1 MNLHYAIY
9 SKTGALLLGPNP
21 GNTLFHGHAVS
32 AARTT
37 TAIRSCSTTST
48 RIAGWRTSSRSTRTS
63 QGPFYQ
69 CIAVSATDDPTG
81 AWCAYEFLVHPT
93 KFNDY
98 PKFGIWPAQNTY
110 TMTAPQFNSNGGQG
124 VWGFERDKMIA
135 CQTAGMAYQDMVTLD
150 PTLPRILPADADGDA
165 APPANAPQPIVT
177 DNDDGAGFPDDRI
190 DVWNATF
197 TWSPTP
203 SVTVAREGYK
213 TAADFDQNLG
223 CSPGARNCIPQP
235 GTTVKVDALPNRPMY
250 RLAYRN
256 YGTHQALAFVHTVD
270 ADAPSG
276 NRAGTRWYELRKFTG
291 GNWGIQN
298 QGTFGPADGLYRWM
312 GAGAMDKSGDLAIGY
327 SIGNGTAPNY
337 PSIAYAGRLVT
348 DPPNELSQGEA
359 VLHMG
364 TGSQTGTAARWGD
377 YSMMTTD
384 PVDDCTFWYTQ
395 EYVQTTGLTTWR
407 TRIGSFKF
415 PSCGPPPP
423 GPTCPSGATRV
434 NIGDNFFDP
443 ANVNIAPGTTVCWV
457 NQGTVAHTVTSST
470 GLFDSGILDPGEIF
484 TFTFSS
490 SGSYAYVCVLHPGMA
505 GTVTVGGPPP
515 PPPPP
520 RHHRRLRRLRHHHR
534 HHHRRLRHRHRHR
547 ALVAAARSR
556 STRLAR
562 QRRTRRPASSP
573 A

>member
-1 MNLHYAIY
+1 
-9 SKTGALLLGPNP
+9 
-21 GNTLFHGHAVS
+21 
-32 AARTT
+32 
-37 TAIRSCSTTST
+37 
-48 RIAGWRTSSRSTRTS
+48 
-63 QGPFYQ
+63 
-69 CIAVSATDDPTG
+69 
-81 AWCAYEFLVHPT
+81 
-93 KFNDY
+93 
-98 PKFGIWPAQNTY
+98 
-110 TMTAPQFNSNGGQG
+110 MTAPQFNSTGGQG
-124 VWGFERDKMIA
+124 VWGFERDKMLA
-135 CQTAGMAYQDMVTLD
+135 CQPAGMAYQDMVTLD
-150 PTLPRILPADADGDA
+150 PLLPRILPADADGDL

-223 CSPGARNCIPQP
+223 CTPSSRECIPQP

-312 GAGAMDKSGDLAIGY
+312 GAGAMDKSGDLAIGH

-364 TGSQTGTAARWGD
+364 TGSQTGTAFRWGD

-395 EYVQTTGLTTWR
+395 EYLQTTGPNPWR

-423 GPTCPSGATRV
+423 GRTAR
-434 NIGDNFFDP
+434 
-443 ANVNIAPGTTVCWV
+443 PGRPW
-457 NQGTVAHTVTSST
+457 S
-470 GLFDSGILDPGEIF
+470 
-484 TFTFSS
+484 
-490 SGSYAYVCVLHPGMA
+490 
-505 GTVTVGGPPP
+505 
-515 PPPPP
+515 
-520 RHHRRLRRLRHHHR
+520 
-534 HHHRRLRHRHRHR
+534 
-547 ALVAAARSR
+547 RSR
-556 STRLAR
+556 TSR
-562 QRRTRRPASSP
+562 SP
-573 A
+573 RKT